1 MFSSLLLSMSKL
13 PILSV
18 TSAPVLQRS
27 WVQIPNRAEFLS
39 SLIFTN
45 AQVLFISVKIAFL
58 FRSLSAVQ

>member
-39 SLIFTN
+39 SLIFTT
-45 AQVLFISVKIAFL
+45 AQVMFIMKL
-58 FRSLSAVQ
+58 EDH